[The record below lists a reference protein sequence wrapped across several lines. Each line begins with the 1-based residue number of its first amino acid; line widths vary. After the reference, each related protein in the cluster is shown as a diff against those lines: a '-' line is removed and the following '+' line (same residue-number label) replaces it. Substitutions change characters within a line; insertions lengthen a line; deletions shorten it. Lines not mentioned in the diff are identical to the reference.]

1 MLFRLQDFGEL
12 VSEPELNLSP
22 ASYIDGYNPDTGLWE
37 QIKLA
42 TVRTVEQDQRLLFRI
57 RPRMLESLSDCP
69 SLEQEL
75 ALQPEPQQQH
85 LKRAAP
91 ESDSPVQTPNK
102 QARVISNSVPVVSAP
117 LKHWK
122 HYTVSLTQGIRKD
135 VKMSK
140 VIHSVNLVRGFCILL

>member
-1 MLFRLQDFGEL
+1 MDPLRLAHEVTTFPLFRLQDFGEL

-102 QARVISNSVPVVSAP
+102 QARVISNSVPVVRVP
-117 LKHWK
+117 F
-122 HYTVSLTQGIRKD
+122 YF
-135 VKMSK
+135 SK
-140 VIHSVNLVRGFCILL
+140 YVYLIFF